1 MSLPS
6 HTVDELALFQKIR
19 EDDAGAFKI
28 LFIRYYEKLCGFVR
42 LIQKDEFSAE
52 EVVQEVFTR
61 IWEKRKEITIQS
73 SVKYYLYISCRNQ
86 ALNIVSKHQHQPLAF
101 SEISVADFMI
111 EDDPEKIFSRNA
123 LQEDV
128 YSAIDSLP
136 AKAREVL
143 ILKYFQKARHKEIA
157 QRMNISESMVE
168 KHAANA
174 LRHLRKKLA
183 MHTISVFFA
192 LFLKFSLLILLLS

>member
-1 MSLPS
+1 MSLSS
-6 HTVDELALFQKIR
+6 HTADELALFQKIR

-42 LIQKDEFSAE
+42 LMQKDEFCAE
-52 EVVQEVFTR
+52 EIVQEVFTR

-86 ALNIVSKHQHQPLAF
+86 ALNTVSKQQHQPLAF
-101 SEISVADFMI
+101 SEISVAAFMA
-111 EDDPEKIFSRNA
+111 EDDPEKIFSRNV

-128 YSAIDSLP
+128 SLAINSLP

-183 MHTISVFFA
+183 MHTISVFFT